1 MTDATFEAIQK
12 KGLIVARF
20 PHMGKAYDNI
30 SAGLRGFFVDGY
42 LVLYYPRVNSTQGI
56 DIVEIV
62 SKDRTRELQPV

>member
-1 MTDATFEAIQK
+1 
-12 KGLIVARF
+12 
-20 PHMGKAYDNI
+20 MGKAYDNI

-62 SKDRTRELQPV
+62 SKDRTPELQPV